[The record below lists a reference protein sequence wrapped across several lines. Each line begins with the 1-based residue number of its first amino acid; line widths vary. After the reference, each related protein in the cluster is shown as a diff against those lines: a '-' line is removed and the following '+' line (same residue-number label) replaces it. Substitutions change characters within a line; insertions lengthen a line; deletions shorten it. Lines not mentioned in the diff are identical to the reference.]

1 MEMKDV
7 SNFVSIVL
15 AKLTGDKAAEIAA
28 RNEKKA
34 RAALKGQIS
43 SLESEQVNLEEK
55 VEDCKEALNNAIY
68 CTEPI
73 TSSETYIEGIA
84 NAQENLDNAEL
95 ALEENQ
101 FSIEYYKGLLAKL

>member
-1 MEMKDV
+1 MKDV
-7 SNFVSIVL
+7 SNFVTIVL

-43 SLESEQVNLEEK
+43 ALESEQVNLEEK

-73 TSSETYIEGIA
+73 TSSEAYISNIA
-84 NAQENLDNAEL
+84 LAQENVDDAEEDLADNQL
-95 ALEENQ
+95 A
-101 FSIEYYKGLLAKL
+101 IEYYKDLLAKL

>member
-1 MEMKDV
+1 
-7 SNFVSIVL
+7 VL

-43 SLESEQVNLEEK
+43 ALESDQVNLEEK

-68 CTEPI
+68 RTEPI
-73 TSSETYIEGIA
+73 TSSEDYIEGIA
-84 NAQENLDNAEL
+84 LAQGSLDDAEDNLAINVV
-95 ALEENQ
+95 
-101 FSIEYYKGLLAKL
+101 SIEYYKDLLAKL

>member
-1 MEMKDV
+1 MKEV
-7 SNFVSIVL
+7 STFMSIVL

-55 VEDCKEALNNAIY
+55 VEDCKEALENAIY
-68 CTEPI
+68 RTEPI
-73 TSSETYIEGIA
+73 NSSEAYINGIA
-84 NAQENLDNAEL
+84 DAQEDLDEAEE
-95 ALEENQ
+95 ALEDNKN
-101 FSIEYYKGLLAKL
+101 SIEYYKNLLAKL